1 VTNCPVYALHFG
13 DLDDPESQ
21 VSMAIGAKPSFRL
34 KDELNTQPKVYYIGA
49 PPPGGDTRQIEP
61 VKGRE

>member
-1 VTNCPVYALHFG
+1 
-13 DLDDPESQ
+13 
-21 VSMAIGAKPSFRL
+21 MAIGAKPSFRL